1 MDINTKI
8 ITLTLNPAFDVHCF
22 VEDFQPFHENL
33 VASATNEAGGKGV
46 NISRALTA
54 NGVGNTALVVLGDEN
69 GDAFKKSLEADGIDT
84 VEITLRGRIRENI
97 TIHTNNAPETRIS
110 FRGFGA
116 DASLLDRVREALDK
130 EVDSDTVVTFTG
142 SLPAGVSVSE
152 ARELLCEMKAKGAR
166 IVIDSRSFTL
176 DDIKAV
182 RPWLIKP
189 NEEEIALYSALEVC
203 DLKSA
208 ARAADEL
215 RADCADNVMISLGGA
230 GAVLACEDGVFSASA
245 PKIEVLSTIG
255 AGDSS
260 IAGFIAAARE
270 GVPYSDMLARAVAYG
285 SAACTAEGTRP
296 PEQDTVKTLLEKVKV
311 EAV

>member
-1 MDINTKI
+1 MKI
-8 ITLTLNPAFDVHCF
+8 ITLTLNPAFDMHCF
-22 VEDFQPFHENL
+22 AKDFKPFCENL
-33 VASATNEAGGKGV
+33 ADVTALEAGGKGV
-46 NISRALTA
+46 NISRALTSL
-54 NGVGNTALVVLGDEN
+54 GVENKALVVLGKDN
-69 GDAFKKSLEADGIDT
+69 GDAFRRALTEDKIDCIFIET
-84 VEITLRGRIRENI
+84 DGRIRENI
-97 TIHTNNAPETRIS
+97 TLHTNGAPETRIS

-116 DASLLDRVREALDK
+116 DSSLLHRVREALDG
-130 EVDSDTVVTFTG
+130 EISSDTVLTFTG

-189 NEEEIALYSALEVC
+189 NEEEIALYSALEVT
-203 DLKSA
+203 DLGSA
-208 ARAADEL
+208 AKAAAEL

-270 GVPYSDMLARAVAYG
+270 CVPYSDMLARAVAYG
-285 SAACTAEGTRP
+285 SAACTTEGTRP
-296 PEQDTVKTLLEKVKV
+296 PEKETVKTLLEKVRV

>member
-1 MDINTKI
+1 MKI
-8 ITLTLNPAFDVHCF
+8 ITLTLNPAFDMHCF
-22 VEDFQPFHENL
+22 AADFKPFCENL
-33 VASATNEAGGKGV
+33 ADVTALDAGGKGV
-46 NISRALTA
+46 NISRALTSL
-54 NGVGNTALVVLGDEN
+54 GVENKALVVLGKDN
-69 GDAFKKSLEADGIDT
+69 GDAFRRALTEDKIDGIFIETD
-84 VEITLRGRIRENI
+84 GRIRENI
-97 TIHTNNAPETRIS
+97 TLHTNGAPETRIS
-110 FRGFGA
+110 FRGFRA

-130 EVDSDTVVTFTG
+130 EVDSDTVLTFTG
-142 SLPAGVSVSE
+142 SLPAGIGAGE

-189 NEEEIALYSALEVC
+189 NEEEISLYSALEVC

-296 PEQDTVKTLLEKVKV
+296 PEKETVKTLLEKVKV

>member
-1 MDINTKI
+1 MKI
-8 ITLTLNPAFDVHCF
+8 ITLTLNPAFDMHCF
-22 VEDFQPFHENL
+22 AKDFKPFCENL
-33 VASATNEAGGKGV
+33 ADVTALDAGGKGV
-46 NISRALTA
+46 NISRALTSL
-54 NGVGNTALVVLGDEN
+54 GVENKALVVLGKDN
-69 GDAFKKSLEADGIDT
+69 GDAFRRALKEDKIEGIFIETD
-84 VEITLRGRIRENI
+84 GRIRENI
-97 TIHTNNAPETRIS
+97 TLHTNDAPETRIS
-110 FRGFGA
+110 FRGFRA
-116 DASLLDRVREALDK
+116 DASLLCRVREALDK
-130 EVDSDTVVTFTG
+130 EVDSDTVLTFTG
-142 SLPAGVSVSE
+142 SLPAGIGADE

-230 GAVLACEDGVFSASA
+230 GAVLACEDRIFSANA

-285 SAACTAEGTRP
+285 SAACTTEGTRP
-296 PEQDTVKTLLEKVKV
+296 PEKETVKTLLEKVKV